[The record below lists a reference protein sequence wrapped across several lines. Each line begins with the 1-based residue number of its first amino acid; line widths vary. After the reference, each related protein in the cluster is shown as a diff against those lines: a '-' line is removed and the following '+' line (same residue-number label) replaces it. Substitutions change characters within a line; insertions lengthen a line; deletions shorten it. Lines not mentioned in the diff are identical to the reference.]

1 MREGD
6 PRVREEQSASSD
18 QAWWRDLG
26 GAILRLVAAGALAGG
41 LAAIFLLPALAE
53 QRFVSQ
59 ESWLGNTYSYQ
70 RHFVFPSQFLDTFW
84 GYGYSDDPT
93 GPNDGMSFQLGV
105 IGVGLAL
112 TAVAA
117 GLRRRAPQRSTTAFF
132 LAALLAIL
140 FAMTPFAR
148 PLWDAVGL
156 LAVLQFP
163 WRLLSIASFCLALL
177 SGAAIASLIPAAGL
191 VDGEAP
197 AHGSAHPHIPAAII
211 VALAVVL
218 ASFPF
223 TLPQFT
229 DITPVD
235 ESVQAII
242 RFETNFPDMIGFMA
256 ATEEPFTESPL
267 TAQYLAGEPL
277 QKAALLSGSGQV
289 RTLRVTSASV
299 EAQAL
304 LDNSATVVFYTYDFP
319 WLAGDDRRFA
329 CAPPHPVT
337 LWPDRLGRARW

>member
-1 MREGD
+1 M
-6 PRVREEQSASSD
+6 
-18 QAWWRDLG
+18 
-26 GAILRLVAAGALAGG
+26 AGG
-41 LAAIFLLPALAE
+41 LAAIFLLPALVE

-59 ESWLGNTYSYQ
+59 EFWLGNTYNYE
-70 RHFVFPSQFLDTFW
+70 RHFVFPNQFLDTFW

-112 TAVAA
+112 TAAA
-117 GLRRRAPQRSTTAFF
+117 VGLRRRSPQRSTTAFF

-163 WRLLSIASFCLALL
+163 WRFLSIASFCLAIV
-177 SGAAIASLIPAAGL
+177 SGAAIASLIP
-191 VDGEAP
+191 VDRLP
-197 AHGSAHPHIPAAII
+197 AFNATARGSGQSQTPAAII
-211 VALAVVL
+211 VALSVVL
-218 ASFPF
+218 ASFSF

-242 RFETNFPDMIGFMA
+242 RFESSFPDMIGFMA
-256 ATEEPFTESPL
+256 ATEQPFTELPL

-289 RTLRVTSASV
+289 RTLKCHLS
-299 EAQAL
+299 
-304 LDNSATVVFYTYDFP
+304 
-319 WLAGDDRRFA
+319 
-329 CAPPHPVT
+329 
-337 LWPDRLGRARW
+337 LGRGSGHA

>member
-1 MREGD
+1 MTPASD
-6 PRVREEQSASSD
+6 PRAEQSVSSD

-59 ESWLGNTYSYQ
+59 ESWLGNTYNYQ
-70 RHFVFPSQFLDTFW
+70 RHFVFPNQFLDTFW

-112 TAVAA
+112 TAVAV

-163 WRLLSIASFCLALL
+163 WRILSIASFCLAIL
-177 SGAAIASLIPAAGL
+177 SGAAIASLIPADGL
-191 VDGEAP
+191 ADGEAT
-197 AHGSAHPHIPAAII
+197 AHGSAHP
-211 VALAVVL
+211 
-218 ASFPF
+218 
-223 TLPQFT
+223 
-229 DITPVD
+229 TPRPP
-235 ESVQAII
+235 SS
-242 RFETNFPDMIGFMA
+242 
-256 ATEEPFTESPL
+256 SPL
-267 TAQYLAGEPL
+267 PSFWRASRSRCRNSPISRRLTRA
-277 QKAALLSGSGQV
+277 SRRS
-289 RTLRVTSASV
+289 SASRP
-299 EAQAL
+299 
-304 LDNSATVVFYTYDFP
+304 TFRT
-319 WLAGDDRRFA
+319 
-329 CAPPHPVT
+329 
-337 LWPDRLGRARW
+337 